1 MVINLCYVHTS
12 YLYKYFIFYLA
23 EVICFIFIQG
33 QSRNLASLLLFYSIS
48 LHADNLYGTQ
58 AIKKKI
64 WVAKMGLKW
73 ILGN

>member
-23 EVICFIFIQG
+23 EVIIHCFTFIQG

-48 LHADNLYGTQ
+48 LPNSMQTIFMDTGS
-58 AIKKKI
+58 KKKD
-64 WVAKMGLKW
+64 
-73 ILGN
+73 LGG